1 MISRSL
7 HVDCSHLLAPK
18 AYNDK
23 MLAGWPGLFFTREA
37 KICLF
42 AICISHICTNKEYIW
57 SLQALRSW
65 PHYAV
70 LVDEEDDTGSHLTYI
85 VQEQLELMKNTEVS
99 VM

>member
-1 MISRSL
+1 
-7 HVDCSHLLAPK
+7 
-18 AYNDK
+18 
-23 MLAGWPGLFFTREA
+23 MLAGLPGLFSQERSR
-37 KICLF
+37 CLLPSAF
-42 AICISHICTNKEYIW
+42 HIYVQKKKYIW

-70 LVDEEDDTGSHLTYI
+70 LVDEGDETGSHLTYV

>member
-1 MISRSL
+1 MARII
-7 HVDCSHLLAPK
+7 
-18 AYNDK
+18 
-23 MLAGWPGLFFTREA
+23 FTGEA

-42 AICISHICTNKEYIW
+42 AICISHICTNKKYTW
-57 SLQALRSW
+57 FFQALRDL

-70 LVDEEDDTGSHLTYI
+70 LVDEGDDTGSHLTYV

>member
-1 MISRSL
+1 MARIIFI
-7 HVDCSHLLAPK
+7 
-18 AYNDK
+18 
-23 MLAGWPGLFFTREA
+23 GEA

-42 AICISHICTNKEYIW
+42 AMWISRICTNKKYIW
-57 SLQALRSW
+57 SFQALRNW

-70 LVDEEDDTGSHLTYI
+70 LVDEGDDMGSHLTYV